1 MHACTINHVLKVVSV
16 NVSGLDTRNRCNDH
30 QSVLSAAFSKNWP
43 VRHTRTWRK
52 TAEALKAPGERRR
65 SWTCWDGLPTPYRW
79 GTSTCQSKSAAAPR
93 LSLIG
98 QRLIFIN
105 TSNSSGL
112 RCEEIRVRVYIWS
125 SCEDY
130 SVWEMICV
138 CVCQDSNLRLSEFR
152 PSDGEDSDITA
163 KLRPDNTE
171 PISEAVCQAGIP
183 PISTDSPATHSLRWH
198 SHHALLPQYI
208 LSRCSLITISWCV
221 SHDQGGAS
229 FVDVFVLV

>member
-30 QSVLSAAFSKNWP
+30 QSVLLAAFSKNWP

-93 LSLIG
+93 LNLIG

-105 TSNSSGL
+105 TSNSALGCWKNLVCGVKRFVYVSTFDL
-112 RCEEIRVRVYIWS
+112 HVKIIQCEKWS
-125 SCEDY
+125 
-130 SVWEMICV
+130 VCV
-138 CVCQDSNLRLSEFR
+138 CVRTRTCGSVSSGRLTARTVTSQPSSAQTTQSQSVRLCVRQESR
-152 PSDGEDSDITA
+152 PSTHRPHTA
-163 KLRPDNTE
+163 SGDT
-171 PISEAVCQAGIP
+171 PIMHCCHSTSSVAAV
-183 PISTDSPATHSLRWH
+183 
-198 SHHALLPQYI
+198 
-208 LSRCSLITISWCV
+208 
-221 SHDQGGAS
+221 
-229 FVDVFVLV
+229 